1 VRARVRVRGRP
12 FASLLH
18 RVSEG
23 EGGWMC
29 EGVLVA
35 RMQDDNLYL
44 CLYLSYHDHC
54 CLCGSV
60 LSLETSSYSAVHL
73 SVLDCGLN
81 GYHYNHYNH
90 YNHVVRDTDMSYMY
104 FRAAR
109 RMGPEK

>member
-1 VRARVRVRGRP
+1 VRVRVRVRGRP

-44 CLYLSYHDHC
+44 CLYLR
-54 CLCGSV
+54 GSSPIMPKPLLSV
-60 LSLETSSYSAVHL
+60 WFSLVLGNLYLFSSTFVSTGLRAQWLSLQSLQSLQSCC
-73 SVLDCGLN
+73 S
-81 GYHYNHYNH
+81 
-90 YNHVVRDTDMSYMY
+90 
-104 FRAAR
+104 
-109 RMGPEK
+109 

>member
-1 VRARVRVRGRP
+1 MRVRVRVRGRP

-44 CLYLSYHDHC
+44 CLERIFPYHD
-54 CLCGSV
+54 LRGS
-60 LSLETSSYSAVHL
+60 
-73 SVLDCGLN
+73 
-81 GYHYNHYNH
+81 
-90 YNHVVRDTDMSYMY
+90 
-104 FRAAR
+104 
-109 RMGPEK
+109 

>member
-1 VRARVRVRGRP
+1 VRVRVRVRGRP

-44 CLYLSYHDHC
+44 CLYLR
-54 CLCGSV
+54 GS
-60 LSLETSSYSAVHL
+60 SPIMTTAV
-73 SVLDCGLN
+73 C
-81 GYHYNHYNH
+81 
-90 YNHVVRDTDMSYMY
+90 VVQSCSWKPLPIQQYICQYWIEGSMAIITIITIITIML
-104 FRAAR
+104 FVTLT
-109 RMGPEK
+109 